1 MDGVALIETGLAAD
15 TVEEKGQKGDLI
27 FLGEG
32 GVDGGEGPG
41 VILAHAR
48 GHHHAGD
55 DNLGGGV
62 AVAHA
67 VDDGLE
73 VFLGNGGIDAA
84 ESVVAAEGEEEEVD
98 GLAEH
103 PVDAAGAAGSGFA
116 AEAGVDDPPADG
128 RGAGGSGKGIE
139 FILQAG
145 RVGIGGGAF
154 ESVTGGE
161 AVAETHEGLDGGFGG
176 AEGRDEAGNHENQ
189 ATRERDGERRAK
201 AETAAETGHGL
212 DFGGFVCFLGGPMSV
227 QSILKVERLTK
238 DYRTAAGPLTVL
250 KEVSFDLTAGASL
263 AIVGPSGSGKTTL
276 LGLCAGLD
284 RASGGTVT
292 LAGSELGALDEDGRA
307 RVRNAHVGFVF
318 QNFQLIPT
326 LTALENV
333 LVPLELRG
341 EGGAAVEKEAQE
353 LLGRVGLGAR
363 CDHYPVQL
371 SGGEQQRVA
380 LARAFMNRPKILFCD
395 EPTGNLDGDTA
406 AAMVELVFGL
416 NREKGT
422 TLVLVTHDLDLAK
435 KCGRVIRLR
444 SGAVVSDEVLPAN
457 HAN

>member
-1 MDGVALIETGLAAD
+1 MAQDPIEPARPAGGGFTAETG
-15 TVEEKGQKGDLI
+15 I
-27 FLGEG
+27 
-32 GVDGGEGPG
+32 
-41 VILAHAR
+41 
-48 GHHHAGD
+48 
-55 DNLGGGV
+55 
-62 AVAHA
+62 
-67 VDDGLE
+67 
-73 VFLGNGGIDAA
+73 
-84 ESVVAAEGEEEEVD
+84 
-98 GLAEH
+98 
-103 PVDAAGAAGSGFA
+103 
-116 AEAGVDDPPADG
+116 DDPPAHGG
-128 RGAGGSGKGIE
+128 RGSVRALGGRGVGGVELLLQESGVGV
-139 FILQAG
+139 G
-145 RVGIGGGAF
+145 RGAF

-161 AVAETHEGLDGGFGG
+161 AVAEADDGFGDGLGG
-176 AEGRDEAGNHENQ
+176 AEGWGRKARHRETHE
-189 ATRERDGERRAK
+189 THERVRKVAK
-201 AETAAETGHGL
+201 GGKETGHGL
-212 DFGGFVCFLGGPMSV
+212 DFGEFVCFVVGPMSV
-227 QSILKVERLTK
+227 ESILKVERLTK

-250 KEVSFDLTAGASL
+250 KEVSFDLVAGASL

-341 EGGAAVEKEAQE
+341 EGGAAVEAEATA

-435 KCGRVIRLR
+435 KCGRIIRLR
-444 SGAVVSDEVLPAN
+444 SGAVVSDEVA
-457 HAN
+457 